1 MFKLVSCLIVL
12 INSKQRNLIPFN
24 CTIFILHIRKDTNM
38 KNVLE
43 QTLQLRKG
51 FYHILKT
58 TPRAELLKIPTGYN
72 NNIWWNIAHVVSTQQ
87 ALVYSLSGLEIQIPK
102 EIKDKFK
109 KGTTP
114 DGTATD
120 AEIEEVKV
128 LLFSTIE
135 KTIADYEKGLFSN
148 FKEYPTSAGVVLKN
162 VDDTIA
168 FNHFHEGLHIGA
180 IFALQRA
187 IKL

>member
-1 MFKLVSCLIVL
+1 
-12 INSKQRNLIPFN
+12 
-24 CTIFILHIRKDTNM
+24 M

-51 FYHILKT
+51 FYSILKNT
-58 TPRAELLKIPTGYN
+58 SREELLKIPEGYN
-72 NNIWWNIAHVVSTQQ
+72 NNIWWNIAHIVATQQ
-87 ALVYSLSGLEIQIPK
+87 LLIYKLSGVPVSVSSDFV
-102 EIKDKFK
+102 DKFK

-120 AEIEEVKV
+120 EEIEQVKK

-135 KTIADYEKGLFSN
+135 KTIADYDSGLFEN
-148 FKEYPTSAGVVLKN
+148 FKEYPTSAGVTLKN
-162 VDDTIA
+162 VDDSIS

-180 IFALQRA
+180 IFALQRG
-187 IKL
+187 IKF